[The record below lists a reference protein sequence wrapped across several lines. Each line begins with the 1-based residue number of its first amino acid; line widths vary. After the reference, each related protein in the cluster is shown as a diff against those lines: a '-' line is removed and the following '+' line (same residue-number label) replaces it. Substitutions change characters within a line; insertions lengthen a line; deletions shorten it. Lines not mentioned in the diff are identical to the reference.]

1 MTPQIETSVSI
12 VKLDPRGVLL
22 WDYKKG
28 AVVGLP
34 EAEEEA
40 RAIRELLR
48 AHGKTR
54 CWLLIDISKMQSI
67 DRAARRFFSSEE
79 VHTGFGIQA
88 LALVMG
94 SPIGTV
100 IGNLYQAIN
109 RTLHPTRLF
118 TTEAKANT
126 WIDEKITQA

>member
-1 MTPQIETSVSI
+1 MNPKVETAVSI
-12 VKLDPRGVLL
+12 VELDPRGVLL
-22 WDYKKG
+22 WDYKRG
-28 AVVGLP
+28 AVVGIR

-40 RAIRELLR
+40 RAIRGLLET
-48 AHGKTR
+48 HGQTR

-67 DRAARRFFSSEE
+67 DRAARRFFASEE
-79 VHTGFGIQA
+79 VHTDFGIQA

-118 TTEAKANT
+118 TTEAKANA